1 VVRVP
6 PTAGWISQSI
16 RVAAMRIPWSC
27 FWRRLDAALAMCRR
41 RLPGASV
48 KAGMVARQGCNDDG
62 LAANADIQA

>member
-1 VVRVP
+1 
-6 PTAGWISQSI
+6 
-16 RVAAMRIPWSC
+16 MRIPWSC